1 MTDMLPC
8 PFCGAIPVFVNR
20 GNAKRAVPKMDP
32 TEFVWDVE
40 CKTPGCY
47 AEFGGEN
54 WETQEAVAEMWN
66 RRTLPLTGPFL
77 PVADMSQIE
86 AGSITIGDKNGLHMI
101 IDDQGQRIY
110 DGDRLVHNA

>member
-1 MTDMLPC
+1 MTDILPC

-40 CKTPGCY
+40 CKTSGCY

-66 RRTLPLTGPFL
+66 RRATAEPM
-77 PVADMSQIE
+77 VIE
-86 AGSITIGDKNGLHMI
+86 AGSMTIGDENGLHMI
-101 IDDQGQRIY
+101 IDGQGQRIY